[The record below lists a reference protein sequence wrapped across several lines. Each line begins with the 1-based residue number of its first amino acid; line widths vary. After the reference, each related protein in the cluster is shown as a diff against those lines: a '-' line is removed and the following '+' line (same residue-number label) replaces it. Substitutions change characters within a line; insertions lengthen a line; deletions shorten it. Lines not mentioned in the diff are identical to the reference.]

1 MDQKTSIKCEIL
13 LAIVIMALV
22 LLPQLI
28 GTTTVID
35 ETAGLDENGCPVAT
49 TTLEDLE
56 ASGTKIGSL
65 TIQEWQAEISK
76 RFPEAEIRQY
86 NSMANLY
93 AGVDAGEVDAALG
106 FIDERQTLA
115 ETHPRLAFID
125 EPFAVVEFGF
135 ATQKGDAGTAL
146 CGELNRYLTGLKAS
160 GEYDALRAKWE
171 AQDRTGDMMGKY
183 AYSGEKGTLRIATS
197 GLWTPMTFYMGE
209 TLTGEFVEI
218 INGFCAAYGYTP
230 QYEVVALTSGLAG
243 LAAGSYDI
251 LADSVTI
258 SEERL
263 GLINI
268 TDPLMEDDYYLLVR
282 RTPVMKEVP
291 KAPVFFKDIGASIRR
306 TFITEDRYRILLSG
320 LGVTILLSLA
330 AGVFGTLLG
339 MVICYLRMRSNRYV
353 SAFASLYIRVFRS
366 LPVVVLLLVLNYIV
380 LRNTGLSAFWICAVT
395 FSIEFS
401 AYCAEIFRSGINAV
415 PSGQA
420 RAATALGFGRFQTFR
435 SVILPQAIVH
445 FLPPYSGQ
453 FIATVKMTAVAG
465 YISVIDL
472 TKASDIIRSRT
483 FEAFFPL
490 FFTSLVYFLLCT
502 LLVSLLRILEKRTHP
517 EQRPVKKEIA
527 EAVSAF
533 RPDAAE
539 EYDQPVAAGA
549 GASGAPLIQLEHLKK
564 SFENV
569 TPIRDVSCD
578 IFKGDVVSIIG
589 PSGTGKSTLL
599 NLVNHLETADGGRII
614 FDGQDTCAKG
624 YNINR
629 MRAQI
634 GMVFQSFNLFSHL
647 TIVENLMLAQTKLLK
662 RSRKEACERSM
673 ALLQMVGLADKALS
687 LPDQLSGGQQQ
698 RAAIVRAVAMDPK
711 IILFDEPTSA
721 LDPTMIGEVLAVIRK
736 LARDGMTMMIVTHE
750 MRFARDVSNRV
761 FFIDEGV
768 IYEEGTPE
776 EIFGAPKKDKTR
788 QFINRLQVYETTMRK
803 AAFDP
808 IEQLGRIEQFAL
820 RHMVS
825 RRLMNAMLTV
835 EEELCIQII
844 LPVLGSDGE
853 VRLVFEYDD
862 ADGGSVGMEAT
873 YEGPNQNPLE
883 AGDAVSLALTRLVCQ
898 DLKWECVNGRCK
910 IDGKLTR

>member
-1 MDQKTSIKCEIL
+1 M
-13 LAIVIMALV
+13 
-22 LLPQLI
+22 
-28 GTTTVID
+28 
-35 ETAGLDENGCPVAT
+35 
-49 TTLEDLE
+49 
-56 ASGTKIGSL
+56 
-65 TIQEWQAEISK
+65 
-76 RFPEAEIRQY
+76 
-86 NSMANLY
+86 
-93 AGVDAGEVDAALG
+93 
-106 FIDERQTLA
+106 
-115 ETHPRLAFID
+115 
-125 EPFAVVEFGF
+125 
-135 ATQKGDAGTAL
+135 
-146 CGELNRYLTGLKAS
+146 
-160 GEYDALRAKWE
+160 
-171 AQDRTGDMMGKY
+171 
-183 AYSGEKGTLRIATS
+183 
-197 GLWTPMTFYMGE
+197 
-209 TLTGEFVEI
+209 
-218 INGFCAAYGYTP
+218 
-230 QYEVVALTSGLAG
+230 
-243 LAAGSYDI
+243 
-251 LADSVTI
+251 
-258 SEERL
+258 
-263 GLINI
+263 
-268 TDPLMEDDYYLLVR
+268 
-282 RTPVMKEVP
+282 
-291 KAPVFFKDIGASIRR
+291 
-306 TFITEDRYRILLSG
+306 
-320 LGVTILLSLA
+320 
-330 AGVFGTLLG
+330 
-339 MVICYLRMRSNRYV
+339 
-353 SAFASLYIRVFRS
+353 
-366 LPVVVLLLVLNYIV
+366 
-380 LRNTGLSAFWICAVT
+380 
-395 FSIEFS
+395 
-401 AYCAEIFRSGINAV
+401 
-415 PSGQA
+415 
-420 RAATALGFGRFQTFR
+420 
-435 SVILPQAIVH
+435 
-445 FLPPYSGQ
+445 
-453 FIATVKMTAVAG
+453 
-465 YISVIDL
+465 
-472 TKASDIIRSRT
+472 
-483 FEAFFPL
+483 
-490 FFTSLVYFLLCT
+490 
-502 LLVSLLRILEKRTHP
+502 
-517 EQRPVKKEIA
+517 
-527 EAVSAF
+527 
-533 RPDAAE
+533 
-539 EYDQPVAAGA
+539 
-549 GASGAPLIQLEHLKK
+549 
-564 SFENV
+564 